1 MREQIKS
8 VVSFFTQLSETLLD
22 ELRALF
28 AGQVLMAESEGSGVM
43 TIGAVVDVLR
53 SLESLT
59 LSTVSSESKRLGLL
73 AGTLTC
79 QLMQQA
85 NEKNCDISP
94 IVSELESEALMNY
107 VLGKED
113 SPKRKEAEL
122 LEQELRTM
130 ELTQDVVSLQK
141 RVKELEKELADK
153 VQNTTQYKN
162 LVKMLR
168 TKTEEVEALEAQ
180 LQEK

>member
-1 MREQIKS
+1 MREQIKG
-8 VVSFFTQLSETLLD
+8 VVDFFAQLSETLLD

-28 AGQVLMAESEGSGVM
+28 TGQVVMAESEGSGVM

-59 LSTVSSESKRLGLL
+59 LSTVSSESKRIGLL

-85 NEKNCDISP
+85 REKDCDIAP
-94 IVSELESEALMNY
+94 IVSELESEALVNY
-107 VLGKED
+107 VLGKEE
-113 SPKRKEAEL
+113 SPKRKEAEVL
-122 LEQELRTM
+122 DQELRAM
-130 ELTQDVVSLQK
+130 ELTQDVVELQR
-141 RVKELEKELADK
+141 RVKELEKELSDK
-153 VQNTTQYKN
+153 VQNTTQYRN

-168 TKTEEVEALEAQ
+168 TKTEEVEALEMQ
-180 LQEK
+180 LKER